1 MTGVKSWNFFMIIW
15 YRNRDGTIKRRC
27 GNCMKKTE
35 IAKVI
40 ALIGCVIG
48 ISLLHYL
55 TPLRLAMLHD
65 IFQRLYYIPI
75 ILSAY
80 WFGFRGGIGC
90 AMLVTVCYAPHILF
104 QWGGHLAMEMEKYLE
119 VVLYNVVGGITG
131 FLSQQERSRR
141 EQLEESAK
149 GLEASYQQLQG
160 QSELIISIEEQLRR
174 AERLSAL
181 GELSAILAHEIRNP
195 LASIR
200 GTAEILMEDGTPPES
215 RHEFLEILVKESDR
229 LNRVVEDFLRMARPE
244 PTSKKECDVNE
255 ELGNI
260 VTLLSAEARG
270 RKVELQLASSPLPH
284 LVADGEKLRQAF
296 MNIVLNAIQASPA
309 GGRVAVST
317 DFDQAKRSVQIR
329 ISDNGPGIA
338 PDAIAKI
345 FEPFFT
351 TKGNGTGLGLS
362 ITKKIIEGH
371 GGAIEVDSRPGQGA
385 TFRITLPV
393 PADATH

>member
-1 MTGVKSWNFFMIIW
+1 MDIVKI
-15 YRNRDGTIKRRC
+15 
-27 GNCMKKTE
+27 
-35 IAKVI
+35 V
-40 ALIGCVIG
+40 ALSSCVIG

-90 AMLVTVCYAPHILF
+90 AILVTVCYAPHILF
-104 QWGGHLAMEMEKYLE
+104 QWGGHLFMEMEKYLE
-119 VVLYNVVGGITG
+119 VLLYNVVGGITG

-141 EQLEESAK
+141 EQLEETAK
-149 GLEASYQQLQG
+149 GLEESYQQLQS
-160 QSELIISIEEQLRR
+160 QSELIIRIEEQLRR

-200 GTAEILMEDGTPPES
+200 GTAEILMEDGTS
-215 RHEFLEILVKESDR
+215 AASKGEFLSILVKESDR

-244 PTSKKECDVNE
+244 PTSKEECDINA

-260 VTLLSAEARG
+260 ITLLSAEARN
-270 RKVELQLASSPLPH
+270 RKVNLQLQPSELPE
-284 LVADGEKLRQAF
+284 LLADGQKLRQAF
-296 MNIVLNAIQASPA
+296 MNIILNGIQASPA
-309 GGRVAVST
+309 GGKVLVATRFNRESGRIEI
-317 DFDQAKRSVQIR
+317 DF
-329 ISDNGPGIA
+329 SDSGPGITVE
-338 PDAIAKI
+338 AIAKI

-351 TKGNGTGLGLS
+351 TKGGGTGLGLP
-362 ITKKIIEGH
+362 ITKKIVEAH
-371 GGAIEVDSRPGQGA
+371 GGSVEVESEPGKGA
-385 TFRITLPV
+385 TFKVTLP
-393 PADATH
+393 ASEAATA

>member
-1 MTGVKSWNFFMIIW
+1 M
-15 YRNRDGTIKRRC
+15 KRTDTVRVSA
-27 GNCMKKTE
+27 
-35 IAKVI
+35 ILA
-40 ALIGCVIG
+40 CVIG

-90 AMLVTVCYAPHILF
+90 AILVTVCYAPHILF
-104 QWGGHLAMEMEKYLE
+104 QWGGHIAMEMEKYLE
-119 VVLYNVVGGITG
+119 VLLYNVVGGITG

-141 EQLEESAK
+141 EQLEETAQ
-149 GLEASYQQLQG
+149 GLEASYLQLQS
-160 QSELIISIEEQLRR
+160 QSELIIAIEEQLRR

-200 GTAEILMEDGTPPES
+200 GTAEILMEEGTS
-215 RHEFLEILVKESDR
+215 AASQREFLGILVKESDR

-244 PTSKKECDVNE
+244 PINKKRCDINA
-255 ELGNI
+255 ELSNI
-260 VTLLSAEARG
+260 VTLLSTEARTG
-270 RKVELQLASSPLPH
+270 KITLQLQASALPQF
-284 LVADGEKLRQAF
+284 VGDSEKLRQAF
-296 MNIVLNAIQASPA
+296 MNIILNAIQASPA
-309 GGRVAVST
+309 GGKVTVST
-317 DFDQAKRSVQIR
+317 LADAEAGRIEIR
-329 ISDNGPGIA
+329 FADNGPGIS
-338 PDAIAKI
+338 PERIAQI

-362 ITKKIIEGH
+362 ITKKIIESH
-371 GGAIEVDSRPGQGA
+371 GGRVEVESAPGSGA
-385 TFRITLPV
+385 TFKVLLPV
-393 PADATH
+393 AEQTP